1 MKVKIIGKQV
11 LILLLI
17 WRGVAMLLSKF
28 VFIIFLR

>member
-17 WRGVAMLLSKF
+17 GRGVAMLLSKF